1 MGVPGS
7 SPGWRTVRKESKMIF
22 KSEKETNKN
31 KTRITLVNLE
41 VETFGTESQRNTT
54 IQKIVEELQIK
65 GFKVK
70 LKSTKTVS
78 VKDS

>member
-1 MGVPGS
+1 
-7 SPGWRTVRKESKMIF
+7 MIF